1 MIDRDLLG
9 DINEPNIEAI
19 NYAIKELKSRKK
31 RLDKLSNYYNGKQE
45 IEKHEFDNAT
55 VEAANV
61 MVNHAKYITDMNV
74 GFMTGNP
81 VKYVAEKGKNI
92 DDILEVFNQ
101 IDIHKHDIELEKDL
115 SVFGYGYELLYLKKT
130 DPISVRDELGNEKI
144 TPNTELKIEVIDPRA
159 TIVVCDDTVEHEP
172 LFAVFTQ
179 EKKDL
184 DGNTNG
190 YSITVYMPQRIVE
203 YRTKM
208 SMEVSANDPIVYDGE
223 NLFSAVPII
232 EFRNNE
238 ERQGDFEQLIS
249 LIDAYNLLQTDRI
262 SDKEAF
268 VDAILVTFGFGLDD
282 NEDIKRL
289 NRGAIEA
296 PPREEGADIEWLTKS
311 FDETQVNLLSQ
322 SIENDIH
329 KISYVPNMNDEK
341 FMGNVSGEAMK
352 FKLFG
357 LENLLSIKQR
367 YFFDGLRRRLK
378 LIQTIVNI
386 KGANDDASGCKISLA
401 ANIPSNLSDVVNNVK
416 NADGIIPRKYTYS
429 WLPDVD
435 NPQDVIDEMNQQ
447 DAETIKKNQEA
458 LRGQDPDRL
467 ELEDKQ
473 DDSSENDKEAGSNHN
488 QSHRTRAV

>member
-1 MIDRDLLG
+1 M
-9 DINEPNIEAI
+9 
-19 NYAIKELKSRKK
+19 
-31 RLDKLSNYYNGKQE
+31 
-45 IEKHEFDNAT
+45 
-55 VEAANV
+55 
-61 MVNHAKYITDMNV
+61 
-74 GFMTGNP
+74 
-81 VKYVAEKGKNI
+81 
-92 DDILEVFNQ
+92 
-101 IDIHKHDIELEKDL
+101 
-115 SVFGYGYELLYLKKT
+115 
-130 DPISVRDELGNEKI
+130 
-144 TPNTELKIEVIDPRA
+144 
-159 TIVVCDDTVEHEP
+159 
-172 LFAVFTQ
+172 
-179 EKKDL
+179 
-184 DGNTNG
+184 
-190 YSITVYMPQRIVE
+190 
-203 YRTKM
+203 
-208 SMEVSANDPIVYDGE
+208 
-223 NLFSAVPII
+223 
-232 EFRNNE
+232 
-238 ERQGDFEQLIS
+238 
-249 LIDAYNLLQTDRI
+249 IDAYNLLQTDRI

-416 NADGIIPRKYTYS
+416 M
-429 WLPDVD
+429 
-435 NPQDVIDEMNQQ
+435 QME
-447 DAETIKKNQEA
+447 
-458 LRGQDPDRL
+458 
-467 ELEDKQ
+467 
-473 DDSSENDKEAGSNHN
+473 
-488 QSHRTRAV
+488 